1 VDWPGRCG
9 IAAPATNEEMEMR
22 TEMKHPEYLGVHM
35 GNTAW
40 RASAAPSGKGWA
52 IVLLVAVF
60 VAGVAVGSALG

>member
-1 VDWPGRCG
+1 
-9 IAAPATNEEMEMR
+9 MR